1 MGKTKK
7 QLEQIVLKKEKKVR
21 QYRSNQGR
29 SPENMESSYKV
40 MAISM
45 GAIVISILILI
56 IDNLIN
62 A

>member
-45 GAIVISILILI
+45 GAIVLSILILV
-56 IDNLIN
+56 IDNWIN

>member
-21 QYRSNQGR
+21 QYRSNKGR

>member
-1 MGKTKK
+1 M
-7 QLEQIVLKKEKKVR
+7 EENNKKVR

>member
-45 GAIVISILILI
+45 GAIVISILILV
-56 IDNLIN
+56 IDNWIN

>member
-1 MGKTKK
+1 MGKEKP
-7 QLEQIVLKKEKKVR
+7 KKVR

-45 GAIVISILILI
+45 GAIVLSILILV
-56 IDNLIN
+56 IDNWIN